1 MAILGDIYSRNAAQA
16 PLDERPILTRSAVKA
31 ASEVSYVKAWD
42 RSCWN
47 PGVRKRA
54 RRVYARA
61 ARAAARRYCR
71 RMVG

>member
-16 PLDERPILTRSAVKA
+16 PLDERPLLSRSAVKA
-31 ASEVSYVKAWD
+31 ASEVSYAKAWD
-42 RSCWN
+42 RAIHS
-47 PGVRKRA
+47 PGVRKQA
-54 RRVYARA
+54 RRAYARA